1 MMKNVFTSD
10 YKMAMID
17 HSLPDLDT
25 AKLWSPPQAMKA
37 MGIPTNELTTLG
49 FCCPSLFP
57 MPS

>member
-10 YKMAMID
+10 YKMAMTD

-25 AKLWSPPQAMKA
+25 AKLWFPPQATKA
-37 MGIPTNELTTLG
+37 MGIPANELTTLG
-49 FCCPSLFP
+49 FCCPFLFP